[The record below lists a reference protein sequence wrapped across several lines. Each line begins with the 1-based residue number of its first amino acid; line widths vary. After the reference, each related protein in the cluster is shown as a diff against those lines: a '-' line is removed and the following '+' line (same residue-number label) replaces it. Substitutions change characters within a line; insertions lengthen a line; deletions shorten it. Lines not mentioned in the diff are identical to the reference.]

1 MPYLLVILG
10 IVLIGL
16 NIKSIIQSS
25 KEDKTFN
32 DVLKNAK
39 ENINDNDIALGEIR
53 REFAET
59 ILELQKEIISLK
71 ENDKKFEEDYKEI
84 TNSNENLEDASFNSI
99 NQHNDLKDREL
110 NSIDNNKELEKV
122 KKENIKEETEIDE
135 NVFVDE
141 NDHNNIEKAEI
152 NKLDVEKELIF
163 DNSDKIYNK
172 NNEQEYE
179 PLKNDKNSKVNEL
192 LEKGFSIEEISEM
205 LSIGKGEILLIKELL
220 KNSKKD

>member
-16 NIKSIIQSS
+16 NIKSIIQAS

-59 ILELQKEIISLK
+59 ILELQKEIVSLK
-71 ENDKKFEEDYKEI
+71 ESDKKFAEDYKEKI
-84 TNSNENLEDASFNSI
+84 NLNENLEDVSFNNI
-99 NQHNDLKDREL
+99 NQHNDLNWKVL

-122 KKENIKEETEIDE
+122 KLKDVKEEIEIDE
-135 NVFVDE
+135 NVSNYK
-141 NDHNNIEKAEI
+141 NDDNNIEKDEI
-152 NKLDVEKELIF
+152 SKLDVEKELIF

-192 LEKGFSIEEISEM
+192 LEKGYSIEEISEM

>member
-1 MPYLLVILG
+1 MPYLLCVLG
-10 IVLIGL
+10 IVLVGL

-71 ENDKKFEEDYKEI
+71 ENDKKVEQNYKENI
-84 TNSNENLEDASFNSI
+84 NSNENLEEEI
-99 NQHNDLKDREL
+99 L
-110 NSIDNNKELEKV
+110 NKKEKHDSLEEMNLDSMDNNEELEKV
-122 KKENIKEETEIDE
+122 ILDYDKNELEIDE
-135 NVFVDE
+135 KVFSNE
-141 NDHNNIEKAEI
+141 NYDNNIEKHEI
-152 NKLDVEKELIF
+152 NKNDVEKELIF
-163 DNSDKIYNK
+163 DDSDKIYNII
-172 NNEQEYE
+172 NEQEYE

>member
-1 MPYLLVILG
+1 MPYLLCVLG

-71 ENDKKFEEDYKEI
+71 ENNKKVEQNYKENI
-84 TNSNENLEDASFNSI
+84 NSNENLEEEI
-99 NQHNDLKDREL
+99 L
-110 NSIDNNKELEKV
+110 NKKEKHDSLEEMNLDSMDNNEELEKV
-122 KKENIKEETEIDE
+122 ILDYDRNELEIDE
-135 NVFVDE
+135 KVFGNE
-141 NDHNNIEKAEI
+141 NYDDNIEKHEI
-152 NKLDVEKELIF
+152 NKNDVEKELIF
-163 DNSDKIYNK
+163 DDSDKIYNIS
-172 NNEQEYE
+172 NEQEYE

>member
-1 MPYLLVILG
+1 MPYLLCVLG
-10 IVLIGL
+10 IVLVGL

-71 ENDKKFEEDYKEI
+71 ENNKKVEQNYKENI
-84 TNSNENLEDASFNSI
+84 NSNENLEEEILNKKEKHNSLEEM
-99 NQHNDLKDREL
+99 NLD
-110 NSIDNNKELEKV
+110 SMDNNEELEKV
-122 KKENIKEETEIDE
+122 ILDYDRNELEIDE
-135 NVFVDE
+135 KVFSNE
-141 NDHNNIEKAEI
+141 NYDNNIEKHEI
-152 NKLDVEKELIF
+152 NKNDVEKELIF
-163 DNSDKIYNK
+163 DDSDKIYNII
-172 NNEQEYE
+172 NEQEYE

>member
-1 MPYLLVILG
+1 MPYLLCVLG
-10 IVLIGL
+10 IVLVGL

-71 ENDKKFEEDYKEI
+71 ENNKKVEQNYKENI
-84 TNSNENLEDASFNSI
+84 NSNENLEEEI
-99 NQHNDLKDREL
+99 L
-110 NSIDNNKELEKV
+110 NKKEKHDSLEEMNLDSMDNNEELEKV
-122 KKENIKEETEIDE
+122 ILDYDRNELEIDE
-135 NVFVDE
+135 KVFGNE
-141 NDHNNIEKAEI
+141 NYDDNIEKHEI
-152 NKLDVEKELIF
+152 NKNDVEKELIF
-163 DNSDKIYNK
+163 DDSDKIYNII
-172 NNEQEYE
+172 NEQEYE